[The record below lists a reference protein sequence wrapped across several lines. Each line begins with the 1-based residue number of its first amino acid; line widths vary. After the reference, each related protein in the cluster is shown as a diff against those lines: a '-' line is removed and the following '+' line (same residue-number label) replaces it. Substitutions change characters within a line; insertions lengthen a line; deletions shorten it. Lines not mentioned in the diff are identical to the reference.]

1 MQNDH
6 QEEIMKSMFSLL
18 LVFAFVA
25 PDSAQNL
32 IDKSKKG
39 AGRVGILTRIS
50 MDRQPGSE

>member
-1 MQNDH
+1 
-6 QEEIMKSMFSLL
+6 MKSMLSLL

-50 MDRQPGSE
+50 MDRQPDSE